1 MQWSGSRGDFPSE
14 FQWNGFTIE
23 LLNYSQLEQQSRLH
37 LKNRVTT
44 FREQIGQ
51 MQANTRL
58 PPLTGY
64 GADIVIAWL
73 LKVEV
78 ALARSV
84 GIDITE
90 ADLGAPQ
97 VDSGMYGD
105 GSMAGSMA
113 PRVRTP
119 MPSYAPFTEAASMQ
133 PPQSYQQQHFQ
144 QAGHDYGQAPG
155 YRRSEYDAFQSKS
168 AQNSNF
174 YETDQIRQ
182 AYESATADAEA
193 IRQKARE
200 RNQSSFTFG

>member
-14 FQWNGFTIE
+14 FQWNGYTIE

-44 FREQIGQ
+44 FREQIAQ
-51 MQANTRL
+51 MQPNTRL
-58 PPLTGY
+58 PPLAGA
-64 GADIVIAWL
+64 GADLVIPWL

-97 VDSGMYGD
+97 VDNSGLYGD

-119 MPSYAPFTEAASMQ
+119 MPSYAPPAEVAPQ
-133 PPQSYQQQHFQ
+133 YPQQSYQQQQFQ
-144 QAGHDYGQAPG
+144 QDGSACSGG
-155 YRRSEYDAFQSKS
+155 YRHTEYDAFRSKS
-168 AQNSNF
+168 AQNVAM
-174 YETDQIRQ
+174 YETDQIRHM
-182 AYESATADAEA
+182 YESATADAEA